1 MPNWNS
7 VLREISVYQAEHN
20 ESAFDTIRRKYLKK
34 LHAHT
39 KRNVIAYY
47 SGFLSKPRIEGVQI
61 NDEDKNG
68 FMLCTHELKRDQGLD
83 LILHTPGGDGAA
95 AESLVDYLRSMFGK
109 NVRAIVPQIA
119 MSAGTMIA
127 CSCKSIVMGKESSLG
142 PVDPQYGAISAVGLL
157 KEVKRA
163 HDEILNNNQSALF
176 WNPILQKITPSF
188 LQRCEW
194 AVLAAD
200 GFIKK
205 TLKENMLA
213 GLPEAEQVAKIGTI
227 CEILS
232 NLNESKEHN
241 THFRIDQCE
250 RAGLEI
256 VRLETD
262 QTLQDLV
269 LTLHHCYMHTLS
281 NTPAFKVVENHL
293 GRAMVRV
300 MQFASPELADEWFKE
315 NDPEGVA
322 FGYEVIEE

>member
-7 VLREISVYQAEHN
+7 ILREISVYQADHN
-20 ESAFDTIRRKYLKK
+20 ESAFDAIRRKYLKR
-34 LHAHT
+34 LFSHT
-39 KRNVIAYY
+39 KRNIIAYY
-47 SGFLSKPRIEGVQI
+47 SGFLSKPRLEGTQI

-68 FMLCTHELKRDQGLD
+68 FMLCIHELKRDRGLD

-95 AESLVDYLRSMFGK
+95 AESIVDYLRSMFGN
-109 NVRAIVPQIA
+109 NVRAIVPQLA

-127 CSCKSIVMGKESSLG
+127 CSCNSIVMGKESSLG

-163 HDEILNNNQSALF
+163 HDEILQNNQSALF

-200 GFIKK
+200 GFIRK
-205 TLKENMLA
+205 TLKENMFA
-213 GLPEAEQVAKIGTI
+213 ASEPAEQTTKIESV

-232 NLNESKEHN
+232 NLTESKEHN
-241 THFRIDQCE
+241 THFQIDQCKK
-250 RAGLEI
+250 AGLNI
-256 VRLETD
+256 VDLEAD

-269 LTLHHCYMHTLS
+269 LTIHHCYMHTLS
-281 NTPAFKVVENHL
+281 NTPAFKVIENHL
-293 GRAMVRV
+293 GRAMVRA
-300 MQFASPELADEWFKE
+300 MQPQLTFVPTAQPTASSP
-315 NDPEGVA
+315 
-322 FGYEVIEE
+322 